1 MAAIA
6 GWNRFDPVGPMDIK
20 NRHFLAALMAQT
32 LNVLAAEGRD
42 TVELRFR
49 VDEFVD
55 FGLEEPRVSFV
66 VDRMDPDGETVRQHR
81 SGYRIV
87 SNCDSPRRIVASLS
101 TPIPIG
107 TTLDLELDAP
117 TTSSASLGARRL
129 GTGTVELL
137 HGVGKVHRQGVG
149 LTYTFRADFTA
160 PVGTVSPTITFS
172 VVP

>member
-6 GWNRFDPVGPMDIK
+6 GGYRFDLMGLMDIK
-20 NRHFLAALMAQT
+20 KRHFFAVLMAQI
-32 LNVLAAEGRD
+32 LNVLAAADRD

-49 VDEFVD
+49 IDEFVD

-101 TPIPIG
+101 APIPIG
-107 TTLDLELDAP
+107 TSLDLELDAP
-117 TTSSASLGARRL
+117 TTSSVSLGARRL
-129 GTGTVELL
+129 GAGAVELL
-137 HGVGKVHRQGVG
+137 HGVGKVHRHGVG

>member
-1 MAAIA
+1 M
-6 GWNRFDPVGPMDIK
+6 GRLDIK
-20 NRHFLAALMAQT
+20 ILPISAALMALT
-32 LNVLAAEGRD
+32 LEVHAAADRD

-66 VDRMDPDGETVRQHR
+66 VDRMDPEGETVHQHH
-81 SGYRIV
+81 SGYRII
-87 SNCDSPRRIVASLS
+87 SNFDSPRRVVASLS
-101 TPIPIG
+101 SPIPAG
-107 TTLDLELDAP
+107 TSLALELAAP
-117 TTSSASLGARRL
+117 TTSSVSLGARRL
-129 GTGTVELL
+129 GAGAVDVL
-137 HGVGKVHRQGVG
+137 HGVGKVHRQGVR